1 MIESPEKYIRQFAQ
15 AGADIITVH
24 AEVCPHLHRMVESIK
39 EAGCKAG
46 VSLNPSTPLSALDEI
61 LPVLDLALL
70 MSVNPGFGGQQFIE
84 STIGKIARLRHKLD
98 ELGLAAELEVD
109 GGITAEIA
117 PRVAQA
123 GARVLVAGA
132 AVFNKRE
139 SVSQAIARIRES
151 LRGLEGG

>member
-1 MIESPEKYIRQFAQ
+1 
-15 AGADIITVH
+15 
-24 AEVCPHLHRMVESIK
+24 
-39 EAGCKAG
+39 
-46 VSLNPSTPLSALDEI
+46 
-61 LPVLDLALL
+61 
-70 MSVNPGFGGQQFIE
+70 
-84 STIGKIARLRHKLD
+84 
-98 ELGLAAELEVD
+98 LAAELEVD

-151 LRGLEGG
+151 LCGLEGG